1 MTDIVRSAAAYKH
14 EYVTPPLR
22 GDRYGSPLPT
32 PGDSNIIENGGGSQV
47 GSVPSGYSLDSLILD
62 SPRALD
68 TNGQNQYPEKDEVP
82 IDRDLYARGE
92 KFHIFF
98 LSVSVGNLANNQGT
112 PGLVQT
118 DVRDIDIN
126 VLCPTQP
133 PPAQTSDLIEDVL
146 RTDTGL
152 EILGGGM
159 RRMVDLVNRLRASGI
174 EDLGL
179 PLPRIAVVGNQSAGK
194 SSLIEAISGVS

>member
-1 MTDIVRSAAAYKH
+1 M
-14 EYVTPPLR
+14 
-22 GDRYGSPLPT
+22 GS
-32 PGDSNIIENGGGSQV
+32 I
-47 GSVPSGYSLDSLILD
+47 PSGYSLDSLILD

-68 TNGQNQYPEKDEVP
+68 ANGQDQYPEKDEVP

-92 KFHIFF
+92 GSISLF
-98 LSVSVGNLANNQGT
+98 LSVSVDNLANNQET

-118 DVRDIDIN
+118 DIRDIDIN
-126 VLCPTQP
+126 RLCPAQP